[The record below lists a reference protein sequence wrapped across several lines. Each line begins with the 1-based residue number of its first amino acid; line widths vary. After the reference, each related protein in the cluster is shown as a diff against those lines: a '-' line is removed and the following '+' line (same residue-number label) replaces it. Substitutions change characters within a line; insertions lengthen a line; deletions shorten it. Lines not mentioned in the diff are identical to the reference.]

1 MTATHN
7 SKFSLANSYKK
18 VRKSVLS
25 IIMSE
30 QVEPI
35 RELRQVTLLART
47 LQGNTKKAS
56 LDKLP
61 TLWCLWQC
69 RILNSEDLVTW
80 ATPSW
85 TLPALWY
92 LAYRTEPHLVFIFLP
107 MPLNLSLLGAVFP
120 PWFSLPNSWNF
131 SKLKTATRCRADPRS
146 VFWLGCILSKR
157 CLLFLPLLRLFCL
170 LESGIPRGSEGGWE
184 QKQTRYP

>member
-61 TLWCLWQC
+61 TL
-69 RILNSEDLVTW
+69 
-80 ATPSW
+80 
-85 TLPALWY
+85 
-92 LAYRTEPHLVFIFLP
+92 
-107 MPLNLSLLGAVFP
+107 
-120 PWFSLPNSWNF
+120 
-131 SKLKTATRCRADPRS
+131 
-146 VFWLGCILSKR
+146 
-157 CLLFLPLLRLFCL
+157 
-170 LESGIPRGSEGGWE
+170 
-184 QKQTRYP
+184 